1 MSNGLYSGVS
11 GLALGVGL
19 YKDVSGLWSGANGLI
34 AGFGGDGSTLSLN
47 FINAVYEAAMTAYN
61 FQQLIN
67 FTRTSSATFVGSNG
81 LIQNT
86 PQSVNLLTFTQ
97 QFDNA
102 AWTRSNVTATAN
114 VVTAPD
120 GTLTADKLEVTTT
133 AGAQLYQAL
142 TGLANVNYTYS
153 IYAKQG
159 SGPAD
164 SNTFGVRNNT
174 ASVNFVVVSID
185 YSTGALTQT
194 VGTGATATNVGDGWW
209 RIVMP
214 FTLAAL
220 PSDSI
225 RFHVGNNG
233 LPETAGEF
241 CYVWGAQVEEVP
253 AANETLGSELRS
265 AGAIG
270 LIGTATAATYNTTT
284 GVGSATRVDLSN
296 QSFVQWS
303 GLSTNP
309 YKLVISCDSGPG
321 IFVRSGASG
330 GGPLVTVAVGTS
342 ATIDVLPA
350 TGLITITSSNTGTS
364 TFTLTS
370 IREITA
376 ITGMPSTYTRNVGG
390 LFPPRFDY
398 DPITLQPRGLLI
410 EEQRTNLFLR
420 SEDFAGWSSSSVTVS
435 VDSTVAPDGTTTA
448 DTLTSAASTAYV
460 FQNASFT
467 GDGTKSVSVFLKAG
481 TSTITAIQLRD
492 TTTPAAARALVNIT
506 WSGGVATAVASVGTV
521 EGLDPY
527 PNGWY
532 RLRILAPGVIAANA
546 NQLRIQPDI
555 VASPGTGSVI
565 AWGAQTENGAF
576 ATSYIPTVASQ
587 VTRTADLASIEAPMF
602 APWYNATEGAFVVQF
617 SPTVVDNDIPF
628 SVSASGGYANSMY
641 TNADNASQF
650 IVVNASVAQP
660 QLDAG
665 TITAGATNSIAA
677 AYKLN
682 DFAVAVN
689 GGTAT
694 TSTSGAIPTVDRAF
708 IGGLAN
714 NTVNRLNGVIR
725 SIKYYPTRLSNAQL
739 QALSV

>member
-47 FINAVYEAAMTAYN
+47 FINAVYEAATTAYN

-86 PQSVNLLTFTQ
+86 PASVNLLTFTE

-102 AWTRSNVTATAN
+102 VWVKTNVSVTPDTT
-114 VVTAPD
+114 TAPD
-120 GTLTADKLEVTTT
+120 GTLTGDTVVGVTPGINNSIHQVYVSTGQVLTWTIRVQAGTATTCGLVIRDNTGGTNLSVSASILSGPGAVSGTNIVAVSGLSATEWTTVALTTT
-133 AGAQLYQAL
+133 AA
-142 TGLANVNYTYS
+142 T
-153 IYAKQG
+153 I
-159 SGPAD
+159 SG
-164 SNTFGVRNNT
+164 NQIR
-174 ASVNFVVVSID
+174 ASF
-185 YSTGALTQT
+185 Y
-194 VGTGATATNVGDGWW
+194 
-209 RIVMP
+209 
-214 FTLAAL
+214 
-220 PSDSI
+220 
-225 RFHVGNNG
+225 
-233 LPETAGEF
+233 PETATAAATTAKSNI
-241 CYVWGAQVEEVP
+241 VWGAQL
-253 AANETLGSELRS
+253 ETGS
-265 AGAIG
+265 
-270 LIGTATAATYNTTT
+270 TATA
-284 GVGSATRVDLSN
+284 
-296 QSFVQWS
+296 
-303 GLSTNP
+303 
-309 YKLVISCDSGPG
+309 
-321 IFVRSGASG
+321 
-330 GGPLVTVAVGTS
+330 
-342 ATIDVLPA
+342 
-350 TGLITITSSNTGTS
+350 
-364 TFTLTS
+364 
-370 IREITA
+370 
-376 ITGMPSTYTRNVGG
+376 YTRNVGG

-410 EEQRTNLFLR
+410 EEQRTNLLLR
-420 SEDFAGWSSSSVTVS
+420 SEDFTTTWGVPSVVVTS
-435 VDSTVAPDGTTTA
+435 DTTVAPDGTTTA
-448 DTLTSAASTAYV
+448 DTLTPTSSIGYV
-460 FQNASFT
+460 QQPAVFT
-467 GDGTKSVSVFLKAG
+467 GDGTKNVSVFLKAG
-481 TSTITAIQLRD
+481 TSTTSLVQLRD
-492 TTTPAAARALVNIT
+492 TTLAIGRGVVQIT
-506 WSGGVATAVASVGTV
+506 WSGGTATAVATAGTL

-532 RLRILAPGVIAANA
+532 RVRLIVPGVIAANT
-546 NQLRIQPDI
+546 NQVRIQPDI

-565 AWGAQTENGAF
+565 AWGAQAENGAF

-628 SVSASGGYANSMY
+628 SISASGGYANSMY

-665 TITAGATNSIAA
+665 TITAGAVNNIAA

-689 GGTAT
+689 GGAAA

-708 IGGLAN
+708 IGGLAS
-714 NTVNRLNGVIR
+714 NTANRLNGVIR